1 MPFKSVGKGFLM
13 KSDKK
18 SDRSPDYTGKVE
30 MSDGEEMQ
38 LSAWL
43 EESKSGKKYLSLQL
57 SVHEEE
63 DNWKEP
69 AKKRERSRPIEDDD
83 IPF

>member
-18 SDRSPDYTGKVE
+18 SDKSPDYTGKIE
-30 MSDGEEMQ
+30 LSDGEEMQ

-57 SVHEEE
+57 SVHEDEE
-63 DNWKEP
+63 P
-69 AKKRERSRPIEDDD
+69 RSRGSRPSSRFVDDDD

>member
-30 MSDGEEMQ
+30 MVDGEEMQ

-57 SVHEEE
+57 SIHEDEE
-63 DNWKEP
+63 P
-69 AKKRERSRPIEDDD
+69 RSRGGRSSSRVIEDDD